1 MAKDN
6 IEDNPNKR
14 LKETEKK
21 QEHEGKIEKENTKE
35 SSKEIKD
42 ENEAISSNENEDIEI
57 KDSNEKSNDDVS
69 QEEAGDQEEENIS
82 EVQKTPREK
91 EKIEHKGKN
100 YWAIGGILV
109 FLIILFSILGLILR
123 KNKKKE
129 KRQMNI
135 EKSDY
140 STAKQMESSKK
151 CPVTVVSI
159 HDIGNRNSQQ
169 DSFGLSDLTEENID
183 KKGVLAVVAD
193 GMGGL
198 SDGDKVSQIVV
209 ITMLKGFDDSIYSKP
224 PASLLLKLV
233 HDANEEVCN
242 YLGSEKIGKCGSTLV
257 AAIVKDMKLSWISVG
272 DSHIYVF
279 RNDKL
284 VKLNID
290 HNYAVE
296 LDGMVKN
303 GDISL
308 EDALRD
314 PQREAL
320 TSYIGK
326 GELEL
331 VDQNESAIILES
343 KDRIL
348 LMSDGIFGTINE
360 NRITEIMKLP
370 LMKACRQLE
379 YEVKLANK
387 TNQDNYTCVV
397 MEVK

>member
-6 IEDNPNKR
+6 INDNPNER

-42 ENEAISSNENEDIEI
+42 ENEDIEI
-57 KDSNEKSNDDVS
+57 KDLNEKSNDDVS
-69 QEEAGDQEEENIS
+69 QEEVGDQEEENIS
-82 EVQKTPREK
+82 EVQETPREK